1 MALGRQARSLSS
13 DNEAIVSRI
22 YFAKCLVVL
31 FFALLPLAITIN
43 YGLIADVGKEDCK
56 QPKRVAA
63 QG

>member
-1 MALGRQARSLSS
+1 
-13 DNEAIVSRI
+13 VSRI

-56 QPKRVAA
+56 QPKRVTA